1 METNL
6 KQIDSCVK
14 MFALLRL
21 LLEDNADFAKVF
33 KVISETTT
41 TPCKDT
47 RVFSVTLNK
56 YLNTLKL
63 FGLNVR
69 KEKGKYYLVNPPYKL
84 ELSTNELKS
93 FITIKELAENFNDED
108 SEEFNK
114 FLKSFELRFSERTQL
129 LARTMK
135 STHSADFSFYYSN
148 SANKIDTCSKFCRE
162 DFKVEIIYYSGKRE
176 KKITAKAQE
185 LLYRKGI
192 VKLQVLNLITREPL
206 AIPVSKIISIKQL
219 PSKITSNYT
228 TNRVIVYGLKG
239 RLAKNYSVRPWEYTN
254 GYENDW
260 LIVVN
265 KNENEEELSKRILK
279 YGNMC
284 KVFSPADFRD
294 KITKIIDNTLKL
306 YE

>member
-129 LARTMK
+129 LAKTMK

-185 LLYRKGI
+185 LLYRKSQ
-192 VKLQVLNLITREPL
+192 VKLHVLNLNSREPL

-219 PSKITSNYT
+219 PTKITSNYA

-239 RLAKNYSVRPWEYTN
+239 RLAKNYNVRQWEYTN
-254 GYENDW
+254 GYQNEW

-265 KNENEEELSKRILK
+265 KDENEEELIKRILK

-284 KVFSPADFRD
+284 KVFSPADFRE
-294 KITKIIDNTLKL
+294 KITKTIDDTLKL